1 MWFFRAARLE
11 KQAVYGDA
19 SMRHPCRKDAYQ
31 PVLGWYP
38 LVLERAAGK
47 ITFFS
52 RRLEK
57 TENYSENKALPP
69 P

>member
-52 RRLEK
+52 RRL
-57 TENYSENKALPP
+57 
-69 P
+69 